1 MVFNLIGGSDFT
13 SADALTIA
21 LACVA
26 LILAF
31 FAVAKGCEK
40 FMNNRSSTRK
50 NREGMAEST
59 YVDPVNTNR
68 TAAQGQIVTSANN
81 STSAVTPIGGTVSL
95 PSKRDVGPADA
106 ATAAFEIF
114 GGATD
119 ASCSLDPRFGPAGD
133 VLNRERMANNQSL
146 TSVISQFANREGMTN
161 VAGWPSTAMNSQRG
175 YNVSNREGMSGCTS
189 AGGAGC
195 YNREHMDTVE
205 EKKERKQTVFTFG
218 ADGECIRSG
227 DDTNANACNLIVPPN
242 PYGLDAAYPP
252 TGGFI
257 PAMAGLG
264 RERFEDNVGFLKK
277 VDNVQ
282 YQCMPVAS
290 SAETKR
296 TGNKLSYLRV
306 VPQCPEQALSAEL
319 PFGLNE
325 LNQGELTATNA
336 SQWDIGQ
343 MLLRFGPDEVT
354 TSNVAITGEDGFIAR
369 ELKYRRRPVVL
380 TDGVNTYTLNK
391 YADWVNFKY
400 NPNSS
405 TAVANAS
412 TPSAME
418 AAIETLIPNS
428 RVQLTGT
435 SNDFENIYG
444 EGLVTNSRNRSG
456 RQNRY

>member
-1 MVFNLIGGSDFT
+1 MLFDLIGGGEFT
-13 SADALTIA
+13 SSQALTIA

-26 LILAF
+26 LILSF
-31 FAVAKGCEK
+31 FALAKGCEK
-40 FMNNRSSTRK
+40 FMNNRATTRK
-50 NREGMAEST
+50 NREGMETS

-68 TAAQGQIVTSANN
+68 TASQGQIITSSNK
-81 STSAVTPIGGTVSL
+81 STSAVTTIGGTVSL

-114 GGATD
+114 GGASD
-119 ASCSLDPRFGPAGD
+119 SACAMDPRFGPAGD
-133 VLNRERMANNQSL
+133 VLNRERMGNNQSL
-146 TSVISQFANREGMTN
+146 TSVISKFTNRD
-161 VAGWPSTAMNSQRG
+161 GWPGTAVMNAQRG
-175 YNVSNREGMSGCTS
+175 YRVSNREGMSGCTS

-195 YNREHMDTVE
+195 YNREHMTDEAVAAE
-205 EKKERKQTVFTFG
+205 ERKQTTFTFG

-264 RERFEDNVGFLKK
+264 RERFEDNTGFLKN

-290 SAETKR
+290 STETTR
-296 TGNKLSYLRV
+296 SGNKLSYLKL
-306 VPQCPEQALSAEL
+306 VPQCPDQALGAEL

-336 SQWDIGQ
+336 SQYDMGQ
-343 MLLRFGPDEVT
+343 MLLRFGPDEIT
-354 TSNVAITGEDGFIAR
+354 TSNVALTGEDGFIAR
-369 ELKYRRRPVVL
+369 ELRYRRRPVVL
-380 TDGVNTYTLNK
+380 SDGINTYTLRT
-391 YADWVNFKY
+391 YADWVNFRY
-400 NPNSS
+400 NPNSMS
-405 TAVANAS
+405 AVANAS
-412 TPSAME
+412 TPSAVE

-428 RVQLTGT
+428 RVQLTNVG
-435 SNDFENIYG
+435 SDVGSMYG
-444 EGLVTNSRNRSG
+444 VGEVTNSRSRSG